1 MYRDLSVL
9 VYPEISFEILKHVAL
24 NTNKKLLKDV
34 HLFDIY
40 MGKGT
45 PEGKKSYGLRFELLH
60 HEKTLTEKE
69 IDKAMLLIQEAYFKQ
84 LNATLR

>member
-9 VYPEISFEILKHVAL
+9 VDLEISFEKLKNVAL

-45 PEGKKSYGLRFELLH
+45 PKGKKSYGLRFELLH